1 MTIKEIKDLT
11 KFLTDKE
18 LEKIKDVIKS
28 KVSIFKTLDV
38 EEEEMGQ
45 VLNTLFAILVIEKTL
60 ENEKEGI
67 EDIRAELEQEL
78 LEAYEIYDNH
88 MARYKKE
95 EKKKKKKNWLLDF
108 LFMSEEMK
116 NRKDAVGASKK
127 EVAALQ
133 KELSKL
139 RQMKSDENLKN
150 IMHDRHGH
158 DFDEFCKCWKE
169 CDNPFHN
176 HDHDHDHDR
185 DRDYDRGGDLLSELR
200 DDFRD
205 FRQAENILTGEI
217 DVNRF
222 SMMERERNSAFL
234 DNHKLEGAISSIEKN
249 EIYNKIKNNADAHR
263 DISKLSTSSRD
274 VGRTENP
281 EVREVRKQ
289 EKADLIQSKRAK

>member
-18 LEKIKDVIKS
+18 LEKIKEEIKS
-28 KVSIFKTLDV
+28 KESILKTQDV

-60 ENEKEGI
+60 ENEIEGI

-95 EKKKKKKNWLLDF
+95 DKKKKKKNWLLDF

-169 CDNPFHN
+169 CDNPFH
-176 HDHDHDHDR
+176 DHDHDHR
-185 DRDYDRGGDLLSELR
+185 CDLFSELR
-200 DDFRD
+200 DDIRD

-234 DNHKLEGAISSIEKN
+234 DNHKLEGAISNIEKN
-249 EIYNKIKNNADAHR
+249 EVYNKIKNYEDAHR
-263 DISKLSTSSRD
+263 AISKLSTSSRD

-281 EVREVRKQ
+281 EVEIIRSAAAFSKNEM
-289 EKADLIQSKRAK
+289 KASKSIKRAK

>member
-18 LEKIKDVIKS
+18 LEKIKEEIKS
-28 KVSIFKTLDV
+28 KESILKTQDV

-60 ENEKEGI
+60 ENEIEGI

-95 EKKKKKKNWLLDF
+95 DKKKKKKNWLLDF

-150 IMHDRHGH
+150 IMHDRHGP
-158 DFDEFCKCWKE
+158 DFDKFCNCWKE
-169 CDNPFHN
+169 CDNPFH
-176 HDHDHDHDR
+176 DHDHDHR
-185 DRDYDRGGDLLSELR
+185 SDLLSELR
-200 DDFRD
+200 DDIRD

-217 DVNRF
+217 PTNRF
-222 SMMERERNSAFL
+222 SIMDRERNAAFL
-234 DNHKLEGAISSIEKN
+234 DNHKLEGAISNIEKN
-249 EIYNKIKNNADAHR
+249 EVYNKIKNYEAAHSA
-263 DISKLSTSSRD
+263 ISKLSASSRD

-281 EVREVRKQ
+281 EVREFKRQ
-289 EKADLIQSKRAK
+289 EKADLIKSRRAK